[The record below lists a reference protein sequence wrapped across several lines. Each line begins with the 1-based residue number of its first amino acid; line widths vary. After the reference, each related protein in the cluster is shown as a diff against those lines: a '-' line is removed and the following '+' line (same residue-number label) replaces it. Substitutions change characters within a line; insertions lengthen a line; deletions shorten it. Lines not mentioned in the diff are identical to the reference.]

1 MTIQDKTLA
10 GLVLSTA
17 MLLLSACSSTAVN
30 MPSNNELLAEITMQ
44 DGREC
49 VLSNDIFG
57 FGVLDDDILSVDS
70 RRGNEYF
77 LFTTLFRCQS
87 IQTSFALGFD
97 SRFAQICG
105 GGQDRILSG
114 EENCPIRGIYKFE
127 NRKQAFAAF
136 DALEAKRAAIR
147 KELEN
152 AE

>member
-1 MTIQDKTLA
+1 M
-10 GLVLSTA
+10 
-17 MLLLSACSSTAVN
+17 AV
-30 MPSNNELLAEITMQ
+30 
-44 DGREC
+44 
-49 VLSNDIFG
+49 
-57 FGVLDDDILSVDS
+57 SVC
-70 RRGNEYF
+70 F
-77 LFTTLFRCQS
+77 LLFRCQS

-127 NRKQAFAAF
+127 NREQAFAAF